1 VRNSRTLV
9 VIVDDDTSV
18 RESLPD
24 LLLELG
30 FDVRT
35 YASAGEFLDSARIAE
50 TDCILV
56 DIQMPGMDGFD
67 LLRELRARGY
77 DIPAVLMTGY
87 ADDECRRRLK
97 GSGAVAILQ
106 KPFGEGTLL
115 HAIEAALRQHR
126 DAP

>member
-1 VRNSRTLV
+1 MRDSRTLV

-18 RESLPD
+18 RESLPY

-35 YASAGEFLDSARIAE
+35 YSSAREFLDSGEIAD

-67 LLRELRARGY
+67 LVRELRARGY
-77 DIPAVLMTGY
+77 DIPAVLMTAY

-97 GSGAVAILQ
+97 SSGAVAILQ
-106 KPFGEGTLL
+106 KPFGETALL
-115 HAIEAALRQHR
+115 HAIEAALPQRR
-126 DAP
+126 NVP